1 MVWGIHRCEQRRK
14 DAQGVLCRDKD
25 ENGGLGLEKR
35 IEWGRSYLFP
45 CLFSWCVNREC
56 PLPLEVGVLGWVVG
70 GEDEGEGL
78 YDPLGMGSER
88 KGRPQQVFSWE

>member
-1 MVWGIHRCEQRRK
+1 MRPAWATWQGPISQLTEDHGCKGRKGRTNQSVGRASWDDETLPYSASDFLHR
-14 DAQGVLCRDKD
+14 
-25 ENGGLGLEKR
+25 
-35 IEWGRSYLFP
+35 
-45 CLFSWCVNREC
+45 
-56 PLPLEVGVLGWVVG
+56 EVGVLGWVVG